1 MKPLIHKQV
10 SARGGQNS
18 WKNKSKE
25 ERKKI
30 MIKRWEVRRKNKAV
44 NK

>member
-1 MKPLIHKQV
+1 MTLTHQEV
-10 SARGGQNS
+10 CQRGGQNS

-25 ERKKI
+25 ERKQI
-30 MIKRWEVRRKNKAV
+30 MKERWIIRRLKKAV

>member
-1 MKPLIHKQV
+1 MTLTHQEV
-10 SARGGQNS
+10 CQRGGQNS

-44 NK
+44 DNG